1 MRRILTGLLLSAL
14 AASPALADD
23 DYSATLHDDE
33 QAGISVDEDNDA
45 IVDEEAGISG
55 DEAGISET
63 TTADVQGGYL
73 KNEGFSLKPHA
84 GVVVF
89 SDPIEDDTTRGVVG
103 LQLAWNLA
111 RAFEYSTPLYFGVE
125 TGGFF
130 SHLGSPGSNFFGSD
144 DNGLGGGGANMVLI
158 PANLKVGIAPV
169 DSVRLSAHGGGN
181 VLYRSVAT
189 AINAGTD
196 LGAGEDIWRIYP
208 NVGGEIEFSLGRN
221 AALSLRPDW
230 TITPGD
236 DFFVGTLGLGL
247 AIG

>member
-23 DYSATLHDDE
+23 EYTATIHDDDQAGLSSDEGTVMIDEDE
-33 QAGISVDEDNDA
+33 QAG
-45 IVDEEAGISG
+45 
-55 DEAGISET
+55 EAGISET
-63 TTADVQGGYL
+63 TTDEVQGGYL
-73 KNEGFSLKPHA
+73 QNEGFGLKPHA

-89 SDPIEDDTTRGVVG
+89 NDPIEEDTTRGIVG
-103 LQLAWNLA
+103 IQLSWNLA
-111 RAFEYSTPLYFGVE
+111 RAFEYSTPLYFGIE

-130 SHLGSPGSNFFGSD
+130 SHLGAPGSNFFGSD

-169 DSVRLSAHGGGN
+169 ESVRLSAHGGGN
-181 VLYRSVAT
+181 VLYRSVAN
-189 AINAGTD
+189 AINTGTSSV
-196 LGAGEDIWRIYP
+196 GGEDVWRIYP
-208 NVGGEIEFSLGRN
+208 NVGGELEFALGRN
-221 AALSLRPDW
+221 AALTLRPDW